1 MKLIVAVDE
10 KWGIGKNGDLLLSI
24 PDDMK
29 FFREK
34 TKRAVLVMGYNT
46 LLSFPNSKPLPNRMN
61 LVLADIEGIKAPGTV
76 ICGSMEQLF
85 GIIKDMNSDDIFII
99 GGGYTYRQFL
109 PYCDTAY
116 ITKMQFSG
124 DADTFIP
131 NLDES
136 GNWQV
141 VEESEMMEH
150 EGVKYSFVTYR
161 NSAPNPVG
169 FTGMNADMPRYF
181 ERKEPL
187 TPDIADT
194 DDTVYREELKA
205 LLHAYFRP
213 LEKGLSADDVAGFLD
228 GYNGT
233 FEAYLKENRCIADLG
248 DIEALTVLFNLAD
261 VDFYRVTV
269 DKSKL
274 PLIDAFA
281 ADRISA
287 KDLAAQ

>member
-24 PDDMK
+24 PDDMR

-34 TKRAVLVMGYNT
+34 TRRAVLVMGYNT

-61 LVLADIEGIKAPGTV
+61 LVLADIEGVKAQGTV
-76 ICGSMEQLF
+76 ICNSMEQLF
-85 GIIKDMNSDDIFII
+85 DIIKDMNSDDIFVI

-131 NLDES
+131 NLGELPEWTVAETS
-136 GNWQV
+136 
-141 VEESEMMEH
+141 EEREH
-150 EGVKYSFVTYR
+150 EGVKYRFVTYH
-161 NSAPNPVG
+161 NSAPKPIG

-181 ERKEPL
+181 EKKEPL
-187 TPDIADT
+187 TLAIADT
-194 DDTVYREELKA
+194 DEAAYRTELKA

-213 LEKGLSADDVAGFLD
+213 LENGLNADDIAAFLEND
-228 GYNGT
+228 NGT
-233 FEAYLKENRCIADLG
+233 FEAYLRKNHCIADREE
-248 DIEALTVLFNLAD
+248 IEALTEKTDGAV
-261 VDFYRVTV
+261 RVTV
-269 DKSKL
+269 DKKNL
-274 PLIDAFA
+274 DEID
-281 ADRISA
+281 I
-287 KDLAAQ
+287 